1 MKKIVFCIYSLNVGG
16 AEKLLLD
23 LVKGLFET
31 NNYEIT
37 VLVFQETESFIEKN
51 IKKYCDFK
59 TMISKDDLQ
68 KKLYFN
74 SLKNIYLSLA
84 KKKNF
89 NKVMEDKD
97 IVIDFLSGDFHKYIK
112 PLKKIKKIIWLHSEY
127 EYLKTNKVDIEKK
140 IIDYDKI
147 ITVCDEILYQ
157 IEEKQSYLKE
167 KLKRVYAFFDLD
179 RISKKLEE
187 ENIFENKKILEEK
200 YFVTVCRLKEADKDV
215 ATIIKAFENY
225 KGEEKLYIVG
235 DGEDRKNLEELS
247 KKMVNKDKIIFLG
260 MQENPYIIMKHSSAF
275 ILSSKSEGF
284 GMVLVEA
291 LFSGTKVIS
300 SNHKAGVNEI
310 LEDGT
315 LGKIF
320 EVGNKEELL
329 ELMNGI
335 SEFKVDR
342 DKVLESLKKYELN
355 AIIAEIEEIFN
366 EKNSRNI

>member
-1 MKKIVFCIYSLNVGG
+1 MKKIVFCIYSLNIGG

-31 NNYEIT
+31 KNYEIT
-37 VLVFQETESFIEKN
+37 VLVFQESESFIEQN
-51 IKKYCDFK
+51 IKKYCEFK
-59 TMISKDDLQ
+59 TMISKKDSQ
-68 KKLYFN
+68 RNLYCSN
-74 SLKNIYLSLA
+74 LKNLYLSLI
-84 KKKNF
+84 KMKNF
-89 NKVMEDKD
+89 KKAVKDKD
-97 IVIDFLSGDFHKYIK
+97 IVIDFLNGDFHKYIK
-112 PLKKIKKIIWLHSEY
+112 PLKKIKKIVWLHSEY
-127 EYLKTNKVDIEKK
+127 EYLKLKKLDIKKK

-147 ITVCDEILYQ
+147 ITVCDEILNQ
-157 IEEKQSYLKE
+157 IKEEQNYLKE
-167 KLKRVYAFFDLD
+167 KLKRIYVSFDLD
-179 RISKKLEE
+179 RISQKLEE
-187 ENIFENKKILEEK
+187 KNIFENKKILEEK
-200 YFVTVCRLKEADKDV
+200 YFVTVCRLKESDKDV

-275 ILSSKSEGF
+275 IFSSKSEGF

>member
-16 AEKLLLD
+16 AEKLLSD

-31 NNYEIT
+31 KNYEIT
-37 VLVFQETESFIEKN
+37 VLVFQETGSFIEKN
-51 IKKYCDFK
+51 IKKYCEFK
-59 TMISKDDLQ
+59 TMISKEDSQ

-74 SLKNIYLSLA
+74 SLKKLYLSLA
-84 KKKNF
+84 KKNNF

-127 EYLKTNKVDIEKK
+127 EYLKIKKVDIKKK
-140 IIDYDKI
+140 INDYDKI

-157 IEEKQSYLKE
+157 IEEEQSYLKE

-187 ENIFENKKILEEK
+187 KNIFENSQILKEK
-200 YFVTVCRLKEADKDV
+200 YFVTVCRLEEGDKDV
-215 ATIIKAFENY
+215 ATIIKAFGEY
-225 KGEEKLYIVG
+225 KGEEKLYVVG
-235 DGEDRKNLEELS
+235 DGKDRGKLEELS
-247 KKMVNKDKIIFLG
+247 KEMVNKDKIIFLG
-260 MQENPYIIMKHSSAF
+260 MQENPYVIMKHSSAF
-275 ILSSKSEGF
+275 IFSSKSEGF

-300 SNHKAGVNEI
+300 SNHKAGVHEI
-310 LEDGT
+310 LENGT
-315 LGKIF
+315 LGRIF
-320 EVGNKEELL
+320 ELGNKENLL

-335 SEFKVDR
+335 SEFKIDR
-342 DKVLESLKKYELN
+342 DKVLESLKKYELKT
-355 AIIAEIEEIFN
+355 IVAEVEELFN
-366 EKNSRNI
+366 E